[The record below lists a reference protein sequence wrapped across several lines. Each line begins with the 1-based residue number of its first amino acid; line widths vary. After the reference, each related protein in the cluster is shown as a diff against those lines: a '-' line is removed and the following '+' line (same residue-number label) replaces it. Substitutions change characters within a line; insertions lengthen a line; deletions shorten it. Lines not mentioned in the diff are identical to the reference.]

1 MGASAIRQSGRT
13 VLVIAF
19 CVFLTTSPVAGIGL
33 SSPSDTA
40 QQSAV
45 TDATAGQ
52 TDFTDVNASE
62 LEGSGTPS
70 DPYNISNVSEL
81 QAMEDELDAHYELVS
96 DIDASNTS
104 TWKSGNGFAPIGDD
118 SREFVGTLDGN
129 GYNIDQLSINRSST
143 SRVGLFGRTDNATI
157 RDVTLTEANITG
169 HKRVGALV
177 GYSHQ
182 TTVHGAS
189 ATGHVSGNESVGGL
203 LGYNNGHNSLVTQ
216 STANA
221 NVTATFRMVGSL
233 VGGNDGNATIRQ
245 SIATGSVDGG
255 DLAGGLTG
263 LNDDN
268 STILNTYATTNV
280 NGSSSIGGLVGVN
293 IRNGTIHKSYAT
305 GSVSGSGNSIG
316 GLVGNNINSSVTASY
331 WNTQT
336 TGQSQSA
343 GEATALTTVNMTGE
357 AAESNM
363 SALAFGD
370 VWETQPD
377 DYPVLAWQLP
387 QQGGEDGA
395 PGPDL
400 VVDGEADGDDEYATI
415 QNGIDNASEGD
426 IVEVRPGTYEEPI
439 DVSKNISLIAP
450 GGANI
455 TNSSAVPAAY
465 GTAESQQ
472 GLQIEGPATPQIA
485 GFRLINWTVG
495 VDATSSEGD
504 WTVLDTQVRGAEDG
518 IVAENASGAWA
529 IERSL
534 IADSASE
541 GVEASNTTGEW
552 TIRFTE
558 IVDARRAVEAT
569 STTGAWE
576 IRWSALVN
584 SSEITIDA
592 RGAEIGGNATRNW
605 WGDPDGPG
613 DNDIAGNVS
622 VAEPLPVPPTTILG
636 TLSAESGASLAGDS
650 VVAYTDLDGEETE
663 VFDAGVAANGEFRI
677 DTDRPGVS
685 YTLAYA
691 DDDFGE
697 ERNGVPDLYAIGK
710 TIAPE
715 HVDPELPT
723 AHNVSIRVI
732 DQYGNPIENADLAI
746 EHRNGGAVIADGERD
761 ATDENGYLSVDGE
774 TTFEFVGNL
783 TVGAAFSGVN
793 GSTNVQVDSDQTITV
808 ELSGAT
814 VNGTINTSSGSPE
827 GDLVG
832 AFNVT
837 DDGVEGVDTTVGAD
851 GSFEL
856 GGLSSDEE
864 YTLVFGDDDAGDVS
878 NDVPDIYAV
887 QRVSPAAGTTDVG
900 EIDIP
905 EAQNVSVRVVDR
917 TGEPIQGAD
926 VAITHKNGDAV
937 VEDGERDATNGSGY
951 FSPAGSVPIELAGNV
966 TVWANY
972 NGVNNSTSLR
982 VNKTTGDRSVVIELT
997 RPDVS
1002 GSLSAENGASLEN
1015 DSIGIFSE
1023 TDQGD
1028 IEGIDSIVDADGNFT
1043 LSGGSADKN
1052 YTLTFSDN
1060 ETGSPNGVP
1069 DLYAIQRVS
1078 PPEDVGEVTIPEAH
1092 NVSVRVVKPGEYSDD
1107 PIEDADVSI
1116 SHRNGSAIIEEGVRE
1131 GTNESGYLV
1140 VNGSTSLEFVGN
1152 VSVWANYNGFSNTTN
1167 VNITRDRTVVVE
1179 LPGYGV
1185 DGTVTDS
1192 DGQPVPNATLSYGA
1206 LDERGIAFYNDAITA
1221 DGGTY
1226 RTDLLPAAYSVEFVQ
1241 RAPSVIGST
1250 AFPVDGVPDVYAAE
1264 PTIVDGPTQNDLT
1277 LPEAHRLRVRVVD
1290 QSGDP
1295 ITGKQLGVTHVN
1307 GNSDASL
1314 SSLPR
1319 TNETGWINFSD
1330 TSAVEVV
1337 GRVALDLKS
1346 DQYVAR
1352 ETIEVTSDR
1361 TYVLEAKETVNVT
1374 GNVTDAN
1381 SDLVTNGTV
1390 FARATDESI
1399 SANAPIKE
1407 NGEYELSLAAN
1418 TTYELGFRQDGEG
1431 SEVNFPTD
1439 GIPDIQSLTVIE
1451 TGSVDERL
1459 PEQQL
1464 GVGHPVDIT
1473 VENPDGTNASGV
1485 TVSVSDNNVEEDF
1498 GLGAGGETNENG
1510 SFVLYGA
1517 DEPGI
1522 ELNGSIDIYVDP
1534 PEGSGLADA
1543 NRRDIV
1549 IDESRDITIQLETAV
1564 TVSGTVLEPNG
1575 VTPAVDERI
1584 QVNAAEEDRRAGD
1597 TVRTDESGFFD
1608 AQVPAE
1614 GAYHVGFVQAEEGTA
1629 TRPPY
1634 PADGVPDFYAIDT
1647 VTSDEEAD
1655 LGSVTLPEPH
1665 NLTVN
1670 VVDSNDQLVENAT
1683 VRLWSTANDA
1693 YQWGGETTVAD
1704 GSLTVEVN
1712 GSVGIQGIAPD
1723 DVDLRSEYE
1732 QIEVTGDDTINVTL
1746 DPNVTVSGSVDYA
1759 NGENVTGYSMGLFGD
1774 GGDSRLTDEN
1784 GTFDLFPRPNQTYP
1798 LGFKQTDGD
1807 GGQPDFPKDGRPD
1820 LHAFRI
1826 VEVGAEDQNVGDLTL
1841 PEGHLVNITVENAS
1855 GEPVPDAAVD
1865 INAISGFAGPYHPG
1879 TTSGDGKVVLNGSEA
1894 PGVEVNGTLRVQ
1906 VRQTGPYASNASIY
1920 EVDGDREVTIVLR
1933 ERVNVSGRLVNES
1946 GAGLTGFDLVA
1957 SESDGVYN
1965 SAFDRS
1971 NETGNFSIPVGAN
1984 ETYSIT
1990 AGQREAET
1998 DTIGVRD
2005 GVTDLYELAVV
2016 ETGPSDVVIDRQ
2028 TVPPA
2033 AGILNVTVEN
2043 ESGIPVEDAVVS
2055 IIPNQSGVA
2064 DVSSVQLAR
2073 STDQDGYFV
2082 VGDKRGIEAA
2092 GEYAVRVSPPD
2103 SEAFV
2108 DDVNVTTVNVTDGDE
2123 TVNVVLNESDTGTT
2137 DPQSDISIQSAI
2149 LRENAITVGD
2159 EVIVDAT
2166 LENLG
2171 EANGTATVE
2180 LGSEDQTISVSETIS
2195 VPAGGAATTDLRT
2208 TVQESGEYTL
2218 TVSTA
2223 DDSTSV
2229 GTVNVTASPEP
2240 ANVTL
2245 TNASVSP
2252 KVITAGET
2260 VQINATVENTG
2271 DAEGTISLAF
2281 YSDGSLI
2288 IEREVNVSAD
2298 STRVLQVEQPY
2309 PDRGDGQY
2317 NITVASQSDDGRT
2330 EDAGTVIVERE
2341 ETETGT
2347 GAPGFGFAPAIVA
2360 LLGVIFVLRRR

>member
-1 MGASAIRQSGRT
+1 
-13 VLVIAF
+13 
-19 CVFLTTSPVAGIGL
+19 
-33 SSPSDTA
+33 
-40 QQSAV
+40 
-45 TDATAGQ
+45 
-52 TDFTDVNASE
+52 
-62 LEGSGTPS
+62 
-70 DPYNISNVSEL
+70 
-81 QAMEDELDAHYELVS
+81 
-96 DIDASNTS
+96 
-104 TWKSGNGFAPIGDD
+104 
-118 SREFVGTLDGN
+118 
-129 GYNIDQLSINRSST
+129 
-143 SRVGLFGRTDNATI
+143 
-157 RDVTLTEANITG
+157 
-169 HKRVGALV
+169 
-177 GYSHQ
+177 
-182 TTVHGAS
+182 
-189 ATGHVSGNESVGGL
+189 
-203 LGYNNGHNSLVTQ
+203 
-216 STANA
+216 
-221 NVTATFRMVGSL
+221 
-233 VGGNDGNATIRQ
+233 
-245 SIATGSVDGG
+245 
-255 DLAGGLTG
+255 
-263 LNDDN
+263 
-268 STILNTYATTNV
+268 
-280 NGSSSIGGLVGVN
+280 
-293 IRNGTIHKSYAT
+293 
-305 GSVSGSGNSIG
+305 
-316 GLVGNNINSSVTASY
+316 
-331 WNTQT
+331 
-336 TGQSQSA
+336 
-343 GEATALTTVNMTGE
+343 MTGE

-584 SSEITIDA
+584 SSEVTIDA
-592 RGAEIGGNATRNW
+592 RGAEIEGNATRNW

-746 EHRNGGAVIADGERD
+746 EHRNGGAVITDGERD

-814 VNGTINTSSGSPE
+814 VNGTINTSTGSPE

-905 EAQNVSVRVVDR
+905 EAHNVSVRVVDR
-917 TGEPIQGAD
+917 TGEGIQGAD
-926 VAITHKNGDAV
+926 VAITHKNGDAI
-937 VEDGERDATNGSGY
+937 VEDGERNATNESGY
-951 FSPAGSVPIELAGNV
+951 FSSTDSAPLELAGNV

-1002 GSLSAENGASLEN
+1002 GTLNATGSVAG
-1015 DSIGIFSE
+1015 DTVSIFRLTEEDEIESFE
-1023 TDQGD
+1023 TTVGT
-1028 IEGIDSIVDADGNFT
+1028 GGNFT
-1043 LSGGSADKN
+1043 ISGGSADAS
-1052 YTLTFSDN
+1052 YTLAFGDN
-1060 ETGSPNGVP
+1060 ETGGVLNGVP
-1069 DLYAIQRVS
+1069 DLYAIRRVS
-1078 PPEDVGEVTIPEAH
+1078 PPVDLGEVPIPDAH
-1092 NVSVRVVKPGEYSDD
+1092 NVSIQVVGPNGE
-1107 PIEDADVSI
+1107 PVENADGTI
-1116 SHRNGSAIIEEGVRE
+1116 THTNGDAIIEEGRRDA
-1131 GTNESGYLV
+1131 TNETGYV
-1140 VNGSTSLEFVGN
+1140 TVGGDTTFEFAGDITAYAQFRG
-1152 VSVWANYNGFSNTTN
+1152 VSSTTN
-1167 VNITRDRTVVVE
+1167 ATVTSDRTGSDRVIVE
-1179 LPGYGV
+1179 LPGV
-1185 DGTVTDS
+1185 EVNGTVTDA
-1192 DGQPVPNATLSYGA
+1192 DGDGVPNSSVVYDGA
-1206 LDERGIAFYNDAITA
+1206 EDGDEAFRRQAVTDEN
-1221 DGGTY
+1221 GVY
-1226 RTDLLPAAYSVEFVQ
+1226 RTQLLPNGYEVQ
-1241 RAPSVIGST
+1241 FRQQSENIT
-1250 AFPVDGVPDVYAAE
+1250 FPIDGVPDIYGVGE
-1264 PTIVDGPTQNDLT
+1264 IPVEDGMPND
-1277 LPEAHRLRVRVVD
+1277 
-1290 QSGDP
+1290 
-1295 ITGKQLGVTHVN
+1295 I
-1307 GNSDASL
+1307 
-1314 SSLPR
+1314 SLPRGNRLQIQVTNGTAPLANSTVEIVHLNPNGGASGVEAR
-1319 TNETGWINFSD
+1319 TNETGWVHLGG
-1330 TSAVEVV
+1330 TSGVEVD
-1337 GRVALDLKS
+1337 G
-1346 DQYVAR
+1346 
-1352 ETIEVTSDR
+1352 TIEVELWSKNYYADRSLTVDSDD
-1361 TYVLEAKETVNVT
+1361 TIVLEAQELINVT
-1374 GNVTDAN
+1374 GNVTNA
-1381 SDLVTNGTV
+1381 SGGPVTDGEV
-1390 FARATDESI
+1390 FARATDGSM
-1399 SANAPIKE
+1399 STDAPIE
-1407 NGEYELSLAAN
+1407 NGEYELALVPN

-1431 SEVNFPTD
+1431 TEGDFPTD
-1439 GIPDIQSLTVIE
+1439 GAPDIESLTVVE
-1451 TGSVDERL
+1451 TSSEDERL

-1464 GVGHPVDIT
+1464 GVGHPYNIT
-1473 VENPDGTNASGV
+1473 VKNPDGTNASGV
-1485 TVSVSDNNVEEDF
+1485 PVYVSDNDVEEDF
-1498 GLGAGGETNENG
+1498 ALGIGGETNENG
-1510 SFVLYGA
+1510 SFLLYGTK
-1517 DEPGI
+1517 EPGI
-1522 ELNGSIDIYVDP
+1522 ELNGSIDVYVDL
-1534 PEGSGLADA
+1534 PEESGLADA
-1543 NRRDIV
+1543 NRQDIV
-1549 IDESRDITIQLETAV
+1549 VDEPGSITIQLDPAV
-1564 TVSGTVLEPNG
+1564 TVSGTVRQPDG
-1575 VTPAVDERI
+1575 VTPAADERI
-1584 QVNAAEEDRRAGD
+1584 QVNAAEEGRRAGD
-1597 TVRTDESGFFD
+1597 TVRTNESGFFD

-1629 TRPPY
+1629 ARPPY
-1634 PADGVPDFYAIDT
+1634 PEDGVPDFYAIGT

-1670 VVDSNDQLVENAT
+1670 IVDPNGELVENAT

-1693 YQWGGETTVAD
+1693 YQWGGETAVVD

-1712 GSVGIQGIAPD
+1712 GSVGIQGIAPSG
-1723 DVDLRSEYE
+1723 VDLRSEYV
-1732 QIEVTGDDTINVTL
+1732 QTEVTEDDTVNVTL

-1759 NGENVTGYSMGLFGD
+1759 NGKNATGYRMGLFGD

-1784 GTFDLFPRPNQTYP
+1784 GSFELVPRPNRTYA
-1798 LGFKQTDGD
+1798 LGFKQTDGEGD
-1807 GGQPDFPKDGRPD
+1807 RVNFRKDGRPD
-1820 LHAFRI
+1820 LHAFRT
-1826 VEVGAEDQNVGDLTL
+1826 VEIGDEDRNVGDLTL
-1841 PEGHLVNITVENAS
+1841 PEGHLVNITVENAD
-1855 GEPVPDAAVD
+1855 GDPVPNAVVD
-1865 INAISGFAGPYHPG
+1865 LNAISGFAGPYHPG
-1879 TTSGDGKVVLNGSEA
+1879 TTRGDGEVVLNGSGA
-1894 PGVEVNGTLRVQ
+1894 PGIEVNGTLRVQ
-1906 VRQTGPYASNASIY
+1906 VRQTGPYASNTSIY
-1920 EVDGDREVTIVLR
+1920 QINDDREVTVVLKD
-1933 ERVNVSGRLVNES
+1933 RVNVSGRLVNES
-1946 GAGLTGFDLVA
+1946 GAALTDFDVVA
-1957 SESDGVYN
+1957 SDSSGLSS
-1965 SAFDRS
+1965 SASDRS

-1984 ETYSIT
+1984 GTYSIT
-1990 AGQREAET
+1990 AGQRNTET
-1998 DTIGVRD
+1998 DTIGIRD

-2016 ETGPSDVVIDRQ
+2016 ETGPSDVIIDRQ

-2055 IIPNQSGVA
+2055 IVPNQSGAA

-2073 STDQDGYFV
+2073 PTDEDGYFV
-2082 VGDKRGIEAA
+2082 VGGERGFEAA
-2092 GEYAVRVSPPD
+2092 GEYVVRVSPPD

-2108 DDVNVTTVNVTDGDE
+2108 NDVNVTTVNVTDGDKN
-2123 TVNVVLNESDTGTT
+2123 VNIVLNETDTAEPEPQADIVIESASLQEGEIDAGDDIVVDVTLKNRGEVQGDANISLSSEEGLISASD
-2137 DPQSDISIQSAI
+2137 
-2149 LRENAITVGD
+2149 
-2159 EVIVDAT
+2159 
-2166 LENLG
+2166 
-2171 EANGTATVE
+2171 
-2180 LGSEDQTISVSETIS
+2180 SVT
-2195 VPAGGAATTDLRT
+2195 VPARDNVTRELRT
-2208 TVQESGEYTL
+2208 TVETPGVYGL
-2218 TVSTA
+2218 TVSV
-2223 DDSTSV
+2223 DGDSAPV
-2229 GTVNVTASPEP
+2229 GSVNVTELPEP
-2240 ANVTL
+2240 AKVTL
-2245 TNASVSP
+2245 VDASVSP
-2252 KVITAGET
+2252 NVTTAEESF
-2260 VQINATVENTG
+2260 VVNATVRNTG
-2271 DAEGTISLAF
+2271 DVEGNITLEVDF
-2281 YSDGSLI
+2281 EDGPSVPVEI
-2288 IEREVNVSAD
+2288 NVSGG
-2298 STRVLQVEQPY
+2298 SNRTKSLTTFTYTSP
-2309 PDRGDGQY
+2309 GTY
-2317 NITVASQSDDGRT
+2317 NITVKNQSSGRSVSR
-2330 EDAGTVIVERE
+2330 TVLVNEQ
-2341 ETETGT
+2341 TETGT
-2347 GAPGFGFAPAIVA
+2347 GAPGFGFVPAIGA
-2360 LLGVIFVLRRR
+2360 LLGVIFVLRRH